1 MSSEKIQGDL
11 VGDGMEVQ
19 GIGSYDG
26 GAGDGTVKGIAFA
39 FAMREGIFDCVTK
52 AQSRPE

>member
-26 GAGDGTVKGIAFA
+26 GAWDGTDKGRGHCICN
-39 FAMREGIFDCVTK
+39 EG
-52 AQSRPE
+52 RNL

>member
-26 GAGDGTVKGIAFA
+26 MAQIRAGDIA
-39 FAMREGIFDCVTK
+39 FAMRERIFDCVTK

>member
-26 GAGDGTVKGIAFA
+26 GAGAGTDKGRDIAFA
-39 FAMREGIFDCVTK
+39 RRGGIFDCVTK